1 MFHKIKNIIPKENLI
16 IIAEFE
22 NGIKKQYDIKK
33 LLNKI
38 EIFSILNNKAIFN
51 NVVVDSGGYGISWNE
66 NIDLSSEEIWEN
78 GVEI

>member
-22 NGIKKQYDIKK
+22 NGIKKEYDIKE

-38 EIFSILNNKAIFN
+38 EVFSILNNKDIFN
-51 NVVVDSGGYGISWNE
+51 NVVVDISGYGISW
-66 NIDLSSEEIWEN
+66 S
-78 GVEI
+78 

>member
-33 LLNKI
+33 LL
-38 EIFSILNNKAIFN
+38 S
-51 NVVVDSGGYGISWNE
+51 
-66 NIDLSSEEIWEN
+66 
-78 GVEI
+78 